1 MASFTDEIA
10 HFNPYVAQLPV
21 DDYVNVGMQLQTKYD
36 QGVAKVQNYIDTVSG
51 LQVAGS
57 ANSEYLRNKVGQ
69 LESRV
74 SKVVGSDFSKT
85 NLQSQVGQLASSIAR
100 DPVVQAGMSS
110 AIRIDKYQKAWEDM
124 EKNHPDQYSSKNKEY
139 FDQYVND
146 YMKKSQTK
154 AGLVYNGPTDATPY
168 VDYYSKLDKSLKEL
182 DPSITTSVSP
192 AGEFMYKIDKS
203 STISK
208 NQIDGVINSELLTD
222 PRALQQMQ
230 IDAWHSYRSFDA
242 PQMFEHVNQSFQSMI
257 DSHTEHLKYWQDVIK
272 SNPNDYQTVTAAQ
285 KKILDA
291 NSEINNL
298 NTNRNTYLKALN
310 DGRLDE
316 VKQSVFNDSVRQGLV
331 LKYEKSNVTTDLK
344 NNENSIMASKNQR
357 EDKKI
362 YLDFIKEGLDPDT
375 GLGIT
380 SSSKYYIA
388 WLNVLEAKK
397 KTARAAKV
405 GEEGPDQSV
414 AVAGIVPD
422 TYTESQHNDAITNLS
437 GQVNETLTKLRSYYP
452 NMSDNEWKS
461 YQATQEG
468 KYQAGDG
475 SVDPK
480 YAQYKSIVQPQE
492 ALLSTYV
499 DISKKIHSEVSN
511 KVNLSGALDNITN
524 IQNLPITDET
534 GKTTISNVAYPK
546 KLVEQAIN
554 LRTAILSHQT
564 VTNAAG
570 PGGVPG
576 IVFPTK
582 KEIDSETDK
591 YKGDPNY
598 KYIVALAN
606 SDKITPLISKLNST
620 ISQSQSL
627 TSSKFADFGKTTSY
641 NAQPIIG
648 KKEEIDQIKRLT
660 ATAAGQTGETIEAD
674 KINPL
679 NYYNNDQG
687 KLVIQYQK
695 DKDTKTY
702 QVEVP
707 AARNILGE
715 PDPYQPIA
723 RVIDLSPTQ
732 STPLNPKEALSSVN
746 GKIKYVLHKD
756 PLGGQYELRLWN
768 KGALY
773 TIPSF
778 SLDGGSFAKPNIG
791 SYVERVEQLSKL
803 PPEQLEAL
811 MKASFGQ

>member
-10 HFNPYVAQLPV
+10 HYNPYITQLPV
-21 DDYVNVGMQLQTKYD
+21 DDYINAGMQLQTRYD
-36 QGVAKVQNYIDTVSG
+36 QGVAKVQNYIDSVSG
-51 LQVAGS
+51 LQVAGA
-57 ANSEYLRNKVGQ
+57 ANSQYLREKVGQ
-69 LESRV
+69 IESRV
-74 SKVVGSDFSKT
+74 STVVGSDFAKM
-85 NLQSQVGQLASSIAR
+85 NLQSQVGRLASQIYK
-100 DPVVQAGMSS
+100 DPVIQAGMSS
-110 AIRIDKYQKAWEDM
+110 ALRIDKYQKAWDDM

-139 FDQYVND
+139 FDQYIND
-146 YMKKSQTK
+146 YMRKSQTK
-154 AGLVYNGPTDATPY
+154 AGLIYNGPTDATPY

-182 DPSITTSVSP
+182 DPNITTSISP

-208 NQIDGVINSELLTD
+208 DQIDGVINSQLLTD
-222 PRALQQMQ
+222 PRAQQQMQ

-242 PQMFEHVNQSFQSMI
+242 PQMFDHINQSFQSMI
-257 DSHTEHLKYWQDVIK
+257 DSHTQNAKYWQNVIK

-291 NSEINNL
+291 NTEVNNL
-298 NTNRNTYLKALN
+298 NTNRNTYLKAIN

-316 VKQSVFNDSVRQGLV
+316 VKQSVFNDSIRQGLV
-331 LKYEKSNVTTDLK
+331 LKYEKNNVTTDLH

-380 SSSKYYIA
+380 SSSKYYTA

-397 KTARAAKV
+397 RAAKASKA
-405 GEEGPDQSV
+405 GEIDGPEQSV
-414 AVAGIVPD
+414 AVAGVVPD
-422 TYTESQHNDAITNLS
+422 SYTENQHNNAITGLNNQIS
-437 GQVNETLTKLRSYYP
+437 ETLAKLRGYYP
-452 NMSDNEWKS
+452 NMNDAEWKS

-492 ALLSTYV
+492 ALLNTYV
-499 DISKKIHSEVSN
+499 DVSKNVHTSANNSVPSKVPDHMQFNNVDIVENDGSLRKGNIYANRDVIEKALEIRNQAYREQPIPLSVGGIAVSPSYN
-511 KVNLSGALDNITN
+511 VMEEYKRIAS
-524 IQNLPITDET
+524 
-534 GKTTISNVAYPK
+534 KYSN
-546 KLVEQAIN
+546 
-554 LRTAILSHQT
+554 
-564 VTNAAG
+564 
-570 PGGVPG
+570 
-576 IVFPTK
+576 
-582 KEIDSETDK
+582 
-591 YKGDPNY
+591 DPNY
-598 KYIVALAN
+598 KYILSLA
-606 SDKITPLISKLNST
+606 
-620 ISQSQSL
+620 
-627 TSSKFADFGKTTSY
+627 TSSQLSNLVSENNSIINARKSAVDKGFSDFGKTASY
-641 NAQPIIG
+641 NAAPIVG

-660 ATAAGQTGETIEAD
+660 ATAAGQVGDAIEAE

-679 NYYNNDQG
+679 TFYNNDEG

-707 AARNILGE
+707 AARNILGN

-723 RVIDLSPTQ
+723 RVIDLSPTK
-732 STPLNPKEALSSVN
+732 STPLDPKEALSSVN

-756 PLGGQYELRLWN
+756 PLGGQYELRIWS

-803 PPEQLEAL
+803 PPDQLEAL